1 MARISG
7 KPLAVSGDVTVD
19 SPTFHIDSDNDL
31 VGIGTTSP
39 STALHVKSET
49 GDTAIKIQAGSE
61 SDDDGAAQVTF
72 SDYQRTA
79 SIGLMSTDI
88 VIAKD
93 SSIDPLSDD
102 RRVTIDV
109 DNGNVGVG
117 HKFGQHRRPEG
128 SSSASVLTVENTT
141 TSGSA
146 QGGNLR
152 LGSNDGAVMGSGH
165 RLGVIEFAGSEAA
178 SPGPAGSAMAV
189 GARIEAVTDDTWST
203 TENGAS
209 LDFYTTDGDAAQTKQ
224 MTILATGDVGI
235 GPTAPVKNLHVSKA
249 SGEATIRLQSAGY
262 YADIIQSGANLFIQ
276 NAAGGGNT
284 IFYDD
289 AAERMRIDTDGN
301 VGIGTNDPSTKL
313 TVEGTVTLKE
323 QANAETDVAAYGQV
337 WVKSGTPNTLYFTDD
352 AGTDF
357 QLGAGSAP
365 TTLVLNVE
373 TSTDADITVDSA
385 NYYVLMD
392 TSGSSTTTRTVT
404 LPENPTAGT
413 TFVIKDVGG
422 AAGDANI
429 AVTSADNIDGTTTQ
443 TINTNYASITVV
455 SNGANYFI
463 V

>member
-152 LGSNDGAVMGSGH
+152 LGSNDGAVMASGH

-178 SPGPAGSAMAV
+178 SPGPSGRHEYSQPHPTSWGVSSSSWFLDSQQPRGIYYSRKYSPYGIIFWLVRTRRLESNNRFGS
-189 GARIEAVTDDTWST
+189 R
-203 TENGAS
+203 
-209 LDFYTTDGDAAQTKQ
+209 K
-224 MTILATGDVGI
+224 
-235 GPTAPVKNLHVSKA
+235 
-249 SGEATIRLQSAGY
+249 
-262 YADIIQSGANLFIQ
+262 
-276 NAAGGGNT
+276 
-284 IFYDD
+284 
-289 AAERMRIDTDGN
+289 ERW
-301 VGIGTNDPSTKL
+301 GTQRRRS
-313 TVEGTVTLKE
+313 
-323 QANAETDVAAYGQV
+323 
-337 WVKSGTPNTLYFTDD
+337 
-352 AGTDF
+352 
-357 QLGAGSAP
+357 
-365 TTLVLNVE
+365 
-373 TSTDADITVDSA
+373 
-385 NYYVLMD
+385 
-392 TSGSSTTTRTVT
+392 R
-404 LPENPTAGT
+404 
-413 TFVIKDVGG
+413 
-422 AAGDANI
+422 
-429 AVTSADNIDGTTTQ
+429 
-443 TINTNYASITVV
+443 
-455 SNGANYFI
+455 
-463 V
+463 